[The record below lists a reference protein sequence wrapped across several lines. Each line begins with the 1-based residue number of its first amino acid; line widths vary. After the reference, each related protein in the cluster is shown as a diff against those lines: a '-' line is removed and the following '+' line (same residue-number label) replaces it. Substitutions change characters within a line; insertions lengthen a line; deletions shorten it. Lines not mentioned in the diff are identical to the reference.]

1 MLRRL
6 TVLVLLANAGFFAW
20 SQGWLSPW
28 FAAPLIGERDPTRM
42 AAQHR
47 PELVQLLSP
56 KAASAAM
63 QAARAASMAG
73 DGEACVQIGPMNDS
87 DATDTEARLAA
98 AGIARE
104 AWERR
109 AAGAEAGLSVLRMER
124 ASLAL
129 RDQLRAGRFDAQ
141 PCRVN

>member
-6 TVLVLLANAGFFAW
+6 TVLVLLANAAFFAW

-28 FAAPLIGERDPTRM
+28 FAAPLIGERDPARL
-42 AAQHR
+42 AAQQR

-56 KAASAAM
+56 KAASAALLS
-63 QAARAASMAG
+63 ARAASAAG
-73 DGEACVQIGPMNDS
+73 DGEACVQIGPLNDS
-87 DATDTEARLAA
+87 DATDTEARLVAS
-98 AGIARE
+98 GVPRE

-109 AAGAEAGLSVLRMER
+109 EVSGEPGRSVLRLER
-124 ASLAL
+124 ASAAL
-129 RDQLRAGRFDAQ
+129 RDQLRAGRFDAL